1 MGSGIPEPEA
11 VLIQGN
17 ATADDRIVTD
27 MSSDP
32 ELAALLETFFARQP
46 SGAFMSSWIGRRL
59 FWSYYMRILIY
70 VTPRRALY
78 WPTRDFAC
86 APEELDLHEVRRVG

>member
-1 MGSGIPEPEA
+1 
-11 VLIQGN
+11 
-17 ATADDRIVTD
+17 
-27 MSSDP
+27 
-32 ELAALLETFFARQP
+32 
-46 SGAFMSSWIGRRL
+46 MSSWIGRRL

-86 APEELDLHEVRRVG
+86 APAELDLDEVRRVG